1 MYRELLKE
9 VLPVLF
15 FLLLATALI
24 GITGLD
30 LKLASEF
37 YIDGGWPIGQRPFWR
52 FFYDLNRIPAIAIA
66 LFGIG
71 ALLVRFVRP
80 PLKHWSRRGDFLIL
94 IVLLGPGLLV
104 NTVFKDHWGR
114 PRPREVRQFGGEREF
129 QHPWQPGISGKGKS
143 FPSGHAAA
151 AFVTAAPYFV
161 YRKEKKTVARIWLA
175 GGVAFGL
182 LMGMARILQ
191 GGHFLSDVLWSWG
204 MVFLCGIVLAAWLK
218 PDREFPVSTE
228 SAGEE

>member
-1 MYRELLKE
+1 MYREILKDVVPV
-9 VLPVLF
+9 VLVLIV
-15 FLLLATALI
+15 ATVLI
-24 GITGLD
+24 GITGMD

-37 YIDGGWPIGQRPFWR
+37 YINGGWPVGQLPFWR
-52 FFYDLNRIPAIAIA
+52 FFYDLDRAPAVFIA
-66 LFGIG
+66 LLGIG

-80 PLKHWSRRGDFLIL
+80 SLRHWSRRGDFLIL

-114 PRPREVRQFGGEREF
+114 PRPREVRQFGGDKEF
-129 QHPWQPGISGKGKS
+129 HHPWQPGISGKGKS

-151 AFVTAAPYFV
+151 AFVTAAPYYF
-161 YRKEKKTVARIWLA
+161 YRKEKKTVARVWLA
-175 GGVAFGL
+175 GGMIFGM

-218 PDREFPVSTE
+218 PDRELSVPVE
-228 SAGEE
+228 SAGE